1 MFLLLAFFLPETARN
16 VVGNGSI
23 PEKRW
28 NQPLW
33 KTFHRQQR
41 LKIEQPSHSTG
52 VAQHKLNWKTP
63 LASIFVLFHPDTCLI
78 ILVGA
83 GYYSLWYCIQASIPH
98 IYGSIYGFNEI
109 QIGLAYI
116 PGAVAVVLGMYLS
129 GRGVDYNYKRTARK
143 LGILV
148 EKNKKTDLSSFP
160 VERARTIWCTRM
172 LLLSFGIMVGY
183 GWSIVRRVHVSV
195 PLIFQFIQGFLNCY
209 ITQCYSVLLVDG
221 TRRRRAR
228 QVWRAT

>member
-41 LKIEQPSHSTG
+41 LKIEQSSHSTG

-109 QIGLAYI
+109 QIGIAYI
-116 PGAVAVVLGMYLS
+116 PGAVAVVLGM
-129 GRGVDYNYKRTARK
+129 
-143 LGILV
+143 
-148 EKNKKTDLSSFP
+148 
-160 VERARTIWCTRM
+160 
-172 LLLSFGIMVGY
+172 
-183 GWSIVRRVHVSV
+183 
-195 PLIFQFIQGFLNCY
+195 
-209 ITQCYSVLLVDG
+209 
-221 TRRRRAR
+221 
-228 QVWRAT
+228 